1 MRYAIYFA
9 ADADDALMR
18 LGNAWLGR
26 DPFAATDP
34 GLPGLTGLNATR
46 FRELT
51 ADPRRYGFHGTLKA
65 PFHLK
70 PGMDEAD
77 LIIACRAFASELA
90 PFRIEGLNVNRL
102 GKFLALTP
110 DRPQPDLS
118 AFAALCVRQFEPYR
132 APLSEADLERRR
144 KSGLTPKQ
152 DAYLTD
158 WGYPYIFDEL
168 RFHMTLSNKLDNE
181 DEAAELEAAAKSH
194 FAAVT
199 GKERICSSF
208 ALYQEPER
216 GAPFDVHTVFQ
227 LTGATPVGSAGTRSA
242 RPTDRENA

>member
-9 ADADDALMR
+9 ADADDTLMR

-26 DPFAATDP
+26 DPFTSA
-34 GLPGLTGLNATR
+34 GLDVPGLTGMTASR

-70 PGMDEAD
+70 PGVDVAG
-77 LIIACRAFASELA
+77 LVTACREFASEIA
-90 PFRIEGLNVNRL
+90 PFLIDGLNVNLL

-110 DRPQPDLS
+110 DRPQQALS
-118 AFAALCVRQFEPYR
+118 SFASLCVRRFDPYR

-152 DAYLTD
+152 DSYLTD
-158 WGYPYIFDEL
+158 WGYPYIFEEL

-194 FAAVT
+194 FSGVT
-199 GKERICSSF
+199 GKERLCGSF

-227 LTGATPVGSAGTRSA
+227 LTGTTPARSAETPSA
-242 RPTDRENA
+242 RPTDKENA

>member
-26 DPFAATDP
+26 DPFAAADLN
-34 GLPGLTGLNATR
+34 LPGIAGMDASR
-46 FRELT
+46 FRDLT

-70 PGMDEAD
+70 AGQDEAG
-77 LIIACRAFASELA
+77 LVAACRSFAA
-90 PFRIEGLNVNRL
+90 DIAAFRIDGLNVNRL

-118 AFAALCVRQFEPYR
+118 AFAALCVRYFEPYR
-132 APLSEADLERRR
+132 APLSDADLERRR

-152 DAYLTD
+152 DSYLTG

-181 DEAAELEAAAKSH
+181 DEANALAAAAKSH
-194 FAAVT
+194 FSEVT
-199 GKERICSSF
+199 GRERLCAFF

-227 LTGATPVGSAGTRSA
+227 LRGTTPAASAETPSA
-242 RPTDRENA
+242 PPIDRENA

>member
-9 ADADDALMR
+9 ADADDTLMR

-26 DPFAATDP
+26 DPLGGEGASKPGPAGMSAA
-34 GLPGLTGLNATR
+34 R
-46 FRELT
+46 FHDLT
-51 ADPRRYGFHGTLKA
+51 ASPRRYGFHGTLKA

-70 PGMDEAD
+70 SGLDEAG
-77 LIIACRAFASELA
+77 LVTACREFASEIA
-90 PFRIEGLNVNRL
+90 PFRIAGLNVNRL

-110 DRPQPDLS
+110 DRSEPDLA

-144 KSGLTPKQ
+144 ESSLTPKQ
-152 DAYLTD
+152 DTYLTG
-158 WGYPYIFDEL
+158 WGYPYIFDEF

-181 DEAAELEAAAKSH
+181 DEANALAEAAKSH
-194 FAAVT
+194 FTEVT
-199 GKERICSSF
+199 GRERLCGSF

-216 GAPFDVHTVFQ
+216 GAPFDVHTVFK
-227 LTGATPVGSAGTRSA
+227 LTGTTPARSAETPSA
-242 RPTDRENA
+242 RPIDRENA

>member
-26 DPFAATDP
+26 DPFAAADLN
-34 GLPGLTGLNATR
+34 LPGIAGMDASR
-46 FRELT
+46 FRDLT

-70 PGMDEAD
+70 AGQDEAG
-77 LIIACRAFASELA
+77 LVAACRSFAA
-90 PFRIEGLNVNRL
+90 DIAAFRIDGLNVNRL

-118 AFAALCVRQFEPYR
+118 AFAALCVRYFEPYR
-132 APLSEADLERRR
+132 APLSDADLERRR

-152 DAYLTD
+152 DSYLTG

-181 DEAAELEAAAKSH
+181 NEANALAAAAKSH
-194 FAAVT
+194 FSEVT
-199 GKERICSSF
+199 GRERLCASF

-227 LTGATPVGSAGTRSA
+227 LSGTTPAASAETPSA
-242 RPTDRENA
+242 PPIDRENA